1 MRRSSERR
9 ITAAA
14 AKAFS
19 ALSAFIFAAIFCLA
33 GTGVR
38 VNADSEIVISAVTRQ
53 TDLGPGDILIVDVVA
68 NWLPGITELG
78 PIEFNFDSDKA
89 DYISFEQGKELA
101 SYVFYETKVDNTLT
115 VTAKDQMASISVDE
129 SGDETVTAS
138 FRSDYQVVLFSV
150 VLRMLPECSG
160 DVNCWISEAGVF
172 VSPEENVTAKIG
184 SGVTLPIKRTG
195 LSSDATVASL
205 KIRGATITP
214 EFNPNITDYSCS
226 VERSVTEVQVNVI
239 ANNLWAAV
247 IIDGNQHL
255 NIGENIVSISV
266 TAQDGSSHMRYTIHL
281 ERRESDV
288 PNNAS
293 LVDLDGNTYTFLDAP
308 SDAEIPAGF
317 TQSTRYINGYS
328 VPVYTREGV
337 TSILLYLFDGTQ
349 SPGFYF
355 YNSTAK
361 TVRRYEPD
369 KTIIETSS
377 ILKLADIP
385 SDFVMPDEFKPE
397 SFDTGTIV
405 LPGYSNKKGDFIV
418 YLSDENGINDFY
430 YYDKIT
436 GSVSLYRFADKKV
449 ELLYSYLFDVFL
461 VVAIIEAV
469 IITITV
475 YIVKRMVSDR
485 TNPRPKRV

>member
-1 MRRSSERR
+1 MRKKTERKK
-9 ITAAA
+9 TASP
-14 AKAFS
+14 AKILPALFAFVFAS
-19 ALSAFIFAAIFCLA
+19 VFMLSCL
-33 GTGVR
+33 GVNVR
-38 VNADSEIVISAVTRQ
+38 ADSEVVVSAITRQ
-53 TDLGPGDILIVDVVA
+53 NSIGPGDILIVDVVA
-68 NWLPGITELG
+68 NWLPGITEFG
-78 PIEFNFDSDKA
+78 PVEFNFDSDKA
-89 DYISFEQGKELA
+89 DYISFEQGKDLT
-101 SYVFYETKVDNTLT
+101 SYVFYETKVDGTLT
-115 VTAKDQMASISVDE
+115 VTAKDQMSSVSVDE
-129 SGDETVTAS
+129 SGDEVITAS
-138 FRSDYQVVLFSV
+138 FRSEYQVVLFSV
-150 VLRMLPECSG
+150 VLRLLPESNG
-160 DVNCWISEAGVF
+160 EVDCWIGDAGEF
-172 VSPEENVTAKIG
+172 TSPAENITARTG
-184 SGVTLPIKRTG
+184 SGVTLPITRTG
-195 LSSDATVASL
+195 LSSDATIASL

-226 VERSVTEVQVNVI
+226 VERSVSEVQVNVI

-255 NIGENIVSISV
+255 NIGENIVSINV
-266 TAQDGSSHMRYTIHL
+266 TAQDGSSHMRYTIHV

-308 SDAEIPAGF
+308 NDAVIPSGF
-317 TQSTRYINGYS
+317 TQTTRYINGYS
-328 VPVYTREGV
+328 VPVYTRDGV
-337 TSILLYLFDGTQ
+337 TSVLLYLFDGTQ

-355 YNSTAK
+355 YNSSAK
-361 TVRRYEPD
+361 TVRRYEPE
-369 KTIIETSS
+369 KTIIETSQ

-385 SDFVMPDEFKPE
+385 SSVVIPDEFKPE
-397 SFDTGTIV
+397 TFDTGSIV
-405 LPGYSNKKGDFIV
+405 LPGYSNKDGDFII
-418 YLSDENGINDFY
+418 YLSDESGICDFY

-436 GSVSLYRFADKKV
+436 GSISLYRFADKKA